1 MKLIKKMFGL
11 LLALTLVFQAVY
23 AKDLSVSDS
32 VLINDDFSSD
42 TLGDYINSGVMYNS
56 GALTVS
62 GGANSG
68 RLIKQTGT
76 ALSSGAYSISATFNF
91 NTVANVKVLLSTSN
105 TVPDYLYR
113 LSISNEKMQIADL
126 DICEISANKDYNVE
140 VRFSLDTNEM
150 TVYVNGIRYLEDK
163 ALTINPLTDANR
175 LFEIDARNSSAV
187 FNVDNIKFKKIIW
200 DSRENATVVWKD
212 DFEISKSGYLA
223 NTGEI
228 AELNGSKV
236 YKIVKGQRLLAGAT
250 TITSGA
256 VDISCDVTIP
266 ESGNAGGIMF
276 GMTDNNSSKYAFHT
290 QLYGKDIYMTGVKSN
305 GEQQDFLICKGVTPG
320 KFVNL
325 RFVVNIDRKTVDAYV
340 DGKLF
345 KNSDGAQMYI
355 QTLSNYNRYFDARSS
370 VDFYLDNLKVTKYAG
385 NKFNYGA
392 YYDYFDGETSAVFDS
407 ACTDGV
413 MTVAPGDRKLHA
425 LYGTDVPTSGIYSAS
440 FDIKFLSLASNGAF
454 DDIMSAQSVTGTVNT
469 YIFDLYERNGD
480 IYLRSYLDGGKTPV
494 RFRILADADTK
505 ESFNF
510 KYTVNLDT
518 KRIYF
523 FANGEQ
529 VLPEYKLYMNK
540 DARDNLARPADFNM
554 KLNNS
559 KNTFTVDNYKFYRD
573 ELGALLEY
581 GGIHSADIALPSTVD
596 GSDVTYTS
604 DDSAAVSNTGTVNM
618 PEAEKTVTLTAAAGG
633 HKLPIKITVPGTSS
647 NVSLSSGNGVSRAYA
662 RDLKDG
668 IIILCTYNSDGELID
683 ITSSDAASFITAEH
697 INSANGDYTVK
708 AMLWDGFTEIKPLEK
723 SVSNALNIADGEI
736 TVR

>member
-1 MKLIKKMFGL
+1 M
-11 LLALTLVFQAVY
+11 
-23 AKDLSVSDS
+23 
-32 VLINDDFSSD
+32 
-42 TLGDYINSGVMYNS
+42 
-56 GALTVS
+56 
-62 GGANSG
+62 
-68 RLIKQTGT
+68 
-76 ALSSGAYSISATFNF
+76 
-91 NTVANVKVLLSTSN
+91 
-105 TVPDYLYR
+105 
-113 LSISNEKMQIADL
+113 
-126 DICEISANKDYNVE
+126 
-140 VRFSLDTNEM
+140 
-150 TVYVNGIRYLEDK
+150 
-163 ALTINPLTDANR
+163 
-175 LFEIDARNSSAV
+175 
-187 FNVDNIKFKKIIW
+187 
-200 DSRENATVVWKD
+200 
-212 DFEISKSGYLA
+212 
-223 NTGEI
+223 
-228 AELNGSKV
+228 
-236 YKIVKGQRLLAGAT
+236 LAGAT

-290 QLYGKDIYMTGVKSN
+290 QLYGKDTYMTGVKSN

-370 VDFYLDNLKVTKYAG
+370 VDFYLDNLKVTKYSG

-469 YIFDLYERNGD
+469 YIFDLYEKNGD

-581 GGIHSADIALPSTVD
+581 GGIHSTNIELPSTVD

-604 DDSAAVSNTGTVNM
+604 DDSAAVSESGTVNM
-618 PEAEKTVTLTAAAGG
+618 PEAEKTVPLTAAAGG

-708 AMLWDGFTEIKPLEK
+708 AMLWDGFTEIKPFEK

>member
-1 MKLIKKMFGL
+1 M
-11 LLALTLVFQAVY
+11 
-23 AKDLSVSDS
+23 
-32 VLINDDFSSD
+32 
-42 TLGDYINSGVMYNS
+42 
-56 GALTVS
+56 
-62 GGANSG
+62 
-68 RLIKQTGT
+68 
-76 ALSSGAYSISATFNF
+76 
-91 NTVANVKVLLSTSN
+91 
-105 TVPDYLYR
+105 
-113 LSISNEKMQIADL
+113 
-126 DICEISANKDYNVE
+126 
-140 VRFSLDTNEM
+140 
-150 TVYVNGIRYLEDK
+150 
-163 ALTINPLTDANR
+163 
-175 LFEIDARNSSAV
+175 
-187 FNVDNIKFKKIIW
+187 
-200 DSRENATVVWKD
+200 
-212 DFEISKSGYLA
+212 
-223 NTGEI
+223 
-228 AELNGSKV
+228 

-256 VDISCDVTIP
+256 VDISCDMTIP

-370 VDFYLDNLKVTKYAG
+370 VDFYLDNLKITKYTG

-392 YYDYFDGETSAVFDS
+392 YYDYFDGETSAVFGS
-407 ACTDGV
+407 ACADGV
-413 MTVAPGDRKLHA
+413 MTVAPGERKLHA
-425 LYGTDVPTSGIYSAS
+425 FYGNDILTSGIYSAS
-440 FDIKFLSLASNGAF
+440 FDIKFLNLASNGAF
-454 DDIMSAQSVTGTVNT
+454 DDVMSAQSVTGAVNT
-469 YIFDLYERNGD
+469 YIFDLYEKNGD
-480 IYLRSYLDGGKTPV
+480 IYLRSYLDGGNTPV

-505 ESFNF
+505 EAFNF

-540 DARDNLARPADFNM
+540 DAQDNLARPADFNM

-604 DDSAAVSNTGTVNM
+604 DDSAAVSDTGAVNM

-647 NVSLSSGNGVSRAYA
+647 NVSLSNGNGVSRAYA
-662 RDLKDG
+662 RELKDG